1 MGSGVC
7 SRRCAMRAV
16 AGEFGDEAKAA
27 ACFNG
32 VPTRAVHVVLA
43 RSACSRRA
51 LSESASTDDLSQRY
65 GQPYAQ
71 RGHVCVWC
79 MVLCIALCAPG
90 GRRVRYITC
99 RDGRPLQGPKKVD
112 SQYTNFSFAFLA
124 ICSRNGSAAVRCA
137 GPVAAAFSTQS
148 TNTSHDHARQ
158 ELSPIFV
165 CHDNSSSFQ
174 HSSFQVRVQRKRK
187 RDFSV
192 L

>member
-7 SRRCAMRAV
+7 FRRCAMRAV

-43 RSACSRRA
+43 RSACSGRA

-71 RGHVCVWC
+71 RGHVCVRC
-79 MVLCIALCAPG
+79 MVLCVALRVSG
-90 GRRVRYITC
+90 GQRVSHITC

-112 SQYTNFSFAFLA
+112 SYYTNFSFVFWTV
-124 ICSRNGSAAVRCA
+124 CRCNA
-137 GPVAAAFSTQS
+137 SYPCNSWRANLGLLVTQS
-148 TNTSHDHARQ
+148 AQ
-158 ELSPIFV
+158 A
-165 CHDNSSSFQ
+165 
-174 HSSFQVRVQRKRK
+174 
-187 RDFSV
+187 
-192 L
+192 